1 MTMDR
6 KLALKISCISEE
18 DRKWILRQL
27 SGDEVSQL
35 QPLLEEIEQLG
46 LNKDPSIVREVL
58 ESVKDSPG
66 EPKINKTSVSDRLRH
81 MDKLDPYWQK
91 IILVSLDQKD
101 AKAIMQKNNID
112 ASLFD
117 AINKVPSSLASALVQ
132 YVSEQKH
139 VN

>member
-58 ESVKDSPG
+58 ESVKDTLS
-66 EPKINKTSVSDRLRH
+66 EPKINKTSVALQLRH
-81 MDKLDPYWQK
+81 LDKLDPYWQK
-91 IILVSLDQKD
+91 VILGCVDQKD
-101 AKAIMQKNNID
+101 AKAIMLQNKIEV
-112 ASLFD
+112 SLSE
-117 AINKVPSSLASALVQ
+117 AINKVPPSLASALVQ